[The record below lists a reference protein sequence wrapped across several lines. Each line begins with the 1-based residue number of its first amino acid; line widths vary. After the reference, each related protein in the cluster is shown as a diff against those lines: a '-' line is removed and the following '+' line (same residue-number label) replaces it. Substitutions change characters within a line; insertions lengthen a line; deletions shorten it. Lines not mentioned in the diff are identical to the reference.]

1 MSVRRIAL
9 SVGAV
14 VALFVILLA
23 VAGGSDGADTSE
35 LLGQRVPLVEGETL
49 DGREYNIDNSRG
61 RWVVVNFFATWCPPC
76 LAEHPELVT
85 LERIGLETGQIDVVA
100 NVFND
105 SSDNVDEFFADNGG
119 AWPVLSDPGVAVEFQ
134 IRRVPESFLVDP
146 FGVVRAHYTGGVTAE
161 QILGDIEAMS

>member
-1 MSVRRIAL
+1 MSIRRIAL

-14 VALFVILLA
+14 LTLLIVLLA
-23 VAGGSDGADTSE
+23 VSGGTEDSQTNA
-35 LLGQRVPLVEGETL
+35 LLGQRVPLIQGQTL
-49 DGREYNIDNSRG
+49 DGQDYDIDASRG

-76 LAEHPELVT
+76 IVEHPELVT
-85 LERIGLETGQIDVVA
+85 IERIGAETGQIDVVA

-105 SSDNVDEFFADNGG
+105 SPENVAEFFADNGG
-119 AWPVLSDPGVAVEFQ
+119 EWPVLSDAGVAVEFQ
-134 IRRVPESFLVDP
+134 IRRVPESFLIDP